1 MEVVLEEDVE
11 IDDRYTKNLIEGV
24 ISDGVSGS
32 ESDGHGFGSRKRS
45 KQKDLGFLAKENKN
59 GKRPDFE
66 LEDIMGEFEIDDS
79 GNYIIMRG
87 EDGKLLDKNMK
98 QVNQRGYLIDRAGNI
113 VNKKQELI
121 FKHVELDS
129 DEEIPAPIGFDK
141 RKQNLLNMKHEN
153 IDEVF
158 DEIV

>member
-1 MEVVLEEDVE
+1 
-11 IDDRYTKNLIEGV
+11 
-24 ISDGVSGS
+24 
-32 ESDGHGFGSRKRS
+32 
-45 KQKDLGFLAKENKN
+45 
-59 GKRPDFE
+59 
-66 LEDIMGEFEIDDS
+66 MGEFEIDDS

-98 QVNQRGYLIDRAGNI
+98 QVNQRGYLIDRVGNI

-141 RKQNLLNMKHEN
+141 RKQNLLNMKNEN

-158 DEIV
+158 DEIVQPLEPLPKEDFKPVNAQNSI